1 MARQKHPKRAN
12 GSFLSL
18 PHHLIR
24 HPNFGDLSGN
34 AVKLL
39 IELIK
44 EHNGFNNGDF
54 SAPFSKLKDRG
65 WKSKGTLSRAIK
77 ELLDSRFIIKTR
89 QGGKHKCSLYGFTLW
104 GIDECDGKLEVRHSK
119 SPSNEW
125 KN

>member
-44 EHNGFNNGDF
+44 EHNGFNMEIFQLPLVN
-54 SAPFSKLKDRG
+54 LKIG
-65 WKSKGTLSRAIK
+65 AGNPK
-77 ELLDSRFIIKTR
+77 E
-89 QGGKHKCSLYGFTLW
+89 HY
-104 GIDECDGKLEVRHSK
+104 LEL
-119 SPSNEW
+119 
-125 KN
+125 